1 MSTISI
7 LICRIYSMNKNFIIT
22 LAVVVLGLFGIFA
35 ITSKKDEKK
44 NTTAGNSA
52 SLSNNVIGENKKNV
66 TLVEYGDYQ
75 CPACAGYYPL
85 IKQLVET
92 YKSDIQFQFRNF
104 PLQQIH
110 QNARAAARAAE
121 AASKQGK
128 FWEMHDLLYE
138 QQSSW
143 QDSTAANTIFEQ
155 YAKQLGLNVD
165 QYKKDFASSE
175 VNETINADFNE
186 GTRLGVESTPTFFLQ
201 GKKLDNPPRD
211 LAGWKKLI
219 DEQIAAQ
226 KN

>member
-1 MSTISI
+1 
-7 LICRIYSMNKNFIIT
+7 MNKNFIIT

-52 SLSNNVIGENKKNV
+52 SLSNHVLGENKKNV

-75 CPACAGYYPL
+75 CPACAGYHPL

-121 AASKQGK
+121 AAGKQDK

-138 QQSSW
+138 QQSTW

-165 QYKKDFASSE
+165 QYNKDFASSE
-175 VNETINADFNE
+175 VNAIITADFNE

-211 LAGWKKLI
+211 LDGWKKLI

>member
-1 MSTISI
+1 
-7 LICRIYSMNKNFIIT
+7 MNKNFIIT
-22 LAVVVLGLFGIFA
+22 LVVVVLGLFGIFA

-52 SLSNNVIGENKKNV
+52 SLSNHVLGENKKNV

-75 CPACAGYYPL
+75 CPACAGYHPL

-121 AASKQGK
+121 AAGKQDK

-138 QQSSW
+138 QQSTW

-165 QYKKDFASSE
+165 QYNKDFASSE
-175 VNETINADFNE
+175 VNAIITADFNE

-211 LAGWKKLI
+211 LDGWKKLI

>member
-1 MSTISI
+1 
-7 LICRIYSMNKNFIIT
+7 MNKNFIIT
-22 LAVVVLGLFGIFA
+22 LVVVVLGLFGIFA

-44 NTTAGNSA
+44 NNGSSPSA
-52 SLSNNVIGENKKNV
+52 SLSNHVLGENKKNV

-143 QDSTAANTIFEQ
+143 QESTAANTIFEQ

-165 QYKKDFASSE
+165 QYKKDFASGE

>member
-1 MSTISI
+1 MS
-7 LICRIYSMNKNFIIT
+7 KNFIIT
-22 LAVVVLGLFGIFA
+22 LAVVILGLFGIYFL
-35 ITSKKDEKK
+35 TSKNDTNKSSPASS
-44 NTTAGNSA
+44 TAR
-52 SLSNNVIGENKKNV
+52 LSNNVLGENKKNV
-66 TLVEYGDYQ
+66 VLVEYGDYQ
-75 CPACAGYYPL
+75 CPACAAYYPI

-121 AASKQGK
+121 AAGKQNK

-143 QDSTAANTIFEQ
+143 EQSSSANLIFEQ

-165 QYKKDFASSE
+165 TFKTDFAS
-175 VNETINADFNE
+175 NEINEIINADFNE

-211 LAGWKKLI
+211 LEGWKKLI
-219 DEQIAAQ
+219 DEQIKAS
-226 KN
+226 NS

>member
-1 MSTISI
+1 
-7 LICRIYSMNKNFIIT
+7 MNKNFIIT
-22 LAVVVLGLFGIFA
+22 LVVVVLGLFGIFA

-52 SLSNNVIGENKKNV
+52 SLSNHVIGENKKNV

-75 CPACAGYYPL
+75 CPACAGYHPL

-121 AASKQGK
+121 AAGKQDK

-138 QQSSW
+138 QQSTW

-165 QYKKDFASSE
+165 QYNKDFASSE
-175 VNETINADFNE
+175 VNAIITADFNE

-201 GKKLDNPPRD
+201 GKNLDNPPRD
-211 LAGWKKLI
+211 LDGWKKLI

>member
-1 MSTISI
+1 
-7 LICRIYSMNKNFIIT
+7 MNKNFIIT

-92 YKSDIQFQFRNF
+92 YKSDIKFQFRNF

-201 GKKLDNPPRD
+201 GKKLDKPPRD